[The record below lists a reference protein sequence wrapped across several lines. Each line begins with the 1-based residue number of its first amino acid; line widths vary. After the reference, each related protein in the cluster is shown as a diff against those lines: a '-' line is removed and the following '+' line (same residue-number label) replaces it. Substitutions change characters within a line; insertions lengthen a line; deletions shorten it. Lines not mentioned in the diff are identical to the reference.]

1 MTPLWDS
8 TQPGTIP
15 SFPFPTEADDHCESP
30 LYAYE
35 HVVAIL
41 RALYRLSES
50 TIYDP
55 YYCDGGVVRNLNS
68 LGFADVYN
76 VKEDCYKVWQQQQ
89 QQLPSFDIL
98 VTNPP
103 YSGDHVS
110 QLLFVV
116 KLHCIKFLL
125 ENFPLYSLPL
135 LLD

>member
-8 TQPGTIP
+8 SSQSGTTP

-41 RALYRLSES
+41 QALYRRSES

-55 YYCDGGVVRNLNS
+55 YYCHGGVVRNLNS
-68 LGFADVYN
+68 LGFANVYN
-76 VKEDCYKVWQQQQ
+76 VKEDCYKVWQQQH
-89 QQLPSFDIL
+89 QLPSFDIL

-116 KLHCIKFLL
+116 KLHCIKPFVEFPPFLTVII
-125 ENFPLYSLPL
+125 
-135 LLD
+135 LD